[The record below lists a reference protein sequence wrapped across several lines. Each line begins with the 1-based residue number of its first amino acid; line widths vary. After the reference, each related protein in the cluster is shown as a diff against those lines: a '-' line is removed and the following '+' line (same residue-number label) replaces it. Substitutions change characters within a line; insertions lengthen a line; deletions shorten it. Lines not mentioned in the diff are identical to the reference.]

1 MDQFMSK
8 KNILLKN
15 NAAKLVE
22 LFIKKDFRLATIESC
37 TGGLLSS
44 AITQVSGSSAVIDRG
59 FITYSN
65 KSKIEM
71 VGVKPDLIKKFGA
84 VSAEVAAA
92 MAKGGLY
99 SSNADI
105 TIAVTGIAGPGG
117 GSLEKPVG
125 TVHISLFGPN
135 TWHHQ
140 KFLFSGCRSQIT
152 DKAAA
157 AALFMLFKHLE
168 R

>member
-1 MDQFMSK
+1 MSK

-117 GSLEKPVG
+117 GTSEKPVG
-125 TVHISLFGPN
+125 LVHIATASNIIEEEVIKKSFM
-135 TWHHQ
+135 
-140 KFLFSGCRSQIT
+140 FSGDREEVRMQSALESFNLLRST
-152 DKAAA
+152 YC
-157 AALFMLFKHLE
+157 
-168 R
+168 

>member
-1 MDQFMSK
+1 MSN

-22 LFIKKDFRLATIESC
+22 LFIQKEFRLATIESC

-117 GSLEKPVG
+117 GTSEKPVG
-125 TVHISLFGPN
+125 LVHIATASNIIEEDIIKKSFMFYGDREEVRIQSALESFN
-135 TWHHQ
+135 
-140 KFLFSGCRSQIT
+140 LLRST
-152 DKAAA
+152 YC
-157 AALFMLFKHLE
+157 
-168 R
+168 

>member
-1 MDQFMSK
+1 MSN

-22 LFIKKDFRLATIESC
+22 LFIQKEFRLATIESC

-117 GSLEKPVG
+117 GTSEKPVG
-125 TVHISLFGPN
+125 LVHIATASNIIEEEIIKKSFM
-135 TWHHQ
+135 
-140 KFLFSGCRSQIT
+140 FSGDREEVRMQSALESFNLLRST
-152 DKAAA
+152 YC
-157 AALFMLFKHLE
+157 
-168 R
+168 

>member
-1 MDQFMSK
+1 MSN

-22 LFIKKDFRLATIESC
+22 LFIQKEFRLATIESC

-117 GSLEKPVG
+117 GTSEKPVG
-125 TVHISLFGPN
+125 LVHIATASNIIEEEVIKKSFM
-135 TWHHQ
+135 
-140 KFLFSGCRSQIT
+140 FSGDREEVRMQSALESFNLLRST
-152 DKAAA
+152 YC
-157 AALFMLFKHLE
+157 
-168 R
+168 

>member
-1 MDQFMSK
+1 MSN

-22 LFIKKDFRLATIESC
+22 LFIQKEFRLATIESC

-117 GSLEKPVG
+117 GTSEKPVG
-125 TVHISLFGPN
+125 LVHIATASNIIEEDIIKKSFM
-135 TWHHQ
+135 
-140 KFLFSGCRSQIT
+140 FSGDREEVRMQSALESFNLLRST
-152 DKAAA
+152 YC
-157 AALFMLFKHLE
+157 
-168 R
+168 

>member
-1 MDQFMSK
+1 MSK

-105 TIAVTGIAGPGG
+105 TIAVTGIAGPSGG
-117 GSLEKPVG
+117 TNEKPVG
-125 TVHISLFGPN
+125 LVHIATASNIIEEEIIKKSFM
-135 TWHHQ
+135 
-140 KFLFSGCRSQIT
+140 FSGDREEVRMQSALESFNLLRST
-152 DKAAA
+152 YC
-157 AALFMLFKHLE
+157 
-168 R
+168 

>member
-1 MDQFMSK
+1 MSK

-117 GSLEKPVG
+117 GTSEKPVG
-125 TVHISLFGPN
+125 LVHIATASNIIEEDIIKKSFM
-135 TWHHQ
+135 
-140 KFLFSGCRSQIT
+140 FSGDREEVRMQSALESFNLLRST
-152 DKAAA
+152 YC
-157 AALFMLFKHLE
+157 
-168 R
+168 

>member
-1 MDQFMSK
+1 MSK

-117 GSLEKPVG
+117 GTSEKPVG
-125 TVHISLFGPN
+125 LVHIATASNIIEEEIIKKSFM
-135 TWHHQ
+135 
-140 KFLFSGCRSQIT
+140 FSGDREEVRMQSALESFNLLRST
-152 DKAAA
+152 YC
-157 AALFMLFKHLE
+157 
-168 R
+168 

>member
-1 MDQFMSK
+1 MSK

-22 LFIKKDFRLATIESC
+22 LFIQKEFRLATIESC

-117 GSLEKPVG
+117 GTSEKPVG
-125 TVHISLFGPN
+125 LVHIATASNIIEEDIIKKSFM
-135 TWHHQ
+135 
-140 KFLFSGCRSQIT
+140 FSGDREEVRMQSALESFNLLRST
-152 DKAAA
+152 YC
-157 AALFMLFKHLE
+157 
-168 R
+168 

>member
-1 MDQFMSK
+1 MSN

-22 LFIKKDFRLATIESC
+22 LFIQKEFRLATIESC

-84 VSAEVAAA
+84 VSTEVAAA
-92 MAKGGLY
+92 MAQGGLY

-117 GSLEKPVG
+117 GTSEKPVG
-125 TVHISLFGPN
+125 LVHIATASNIIEEDIIKKSFM
-135 TWHHQ
+135 
-140 KFLFSGCRSQIT
+140 FSGDREEVRMQSALESFNLLRST
-152 DKAAA
+152 YC
-157 AALFMLFKHLE
+157 
-168 R
+168 

>member
-1 MDQFMSK
+1 MSN

-22 LFIKKDFRLATIESC
+22 LFIQKEFRLATIESC

-117 GSLEKPVG
+117 GTSEKPVG
-125 TVHISLFGPN
+125 LVHIATASNIIEEEIINKSFI
-135 TWHHQ
+135 
-140 KFLFSGCRSQIT
+140 FSGDREEVRMQSALESFNLLRST
-152 DKAAA
+152 YC
-157 AALFMLFKHLE
+157 
-168 R
+168 

>member
-1 MDQFMSK
+1 MSK

-22 LFIKKDFRLATIESC
+22 LFIQKEFRLATIESC

-117 GSLEKPVG
+117 GTSEKPVG
-125 TVHISLFGPN
+125 LVHIATASNIIEEEIIKKSFM
-135 TWHHQ
+135 
-140 KFLFSGCRSQIT
+140 FSGDREEVRMQSALESFNLLRST
-152 DKAAA
+152 YC
-157 AALFMLFKHLE
+157 
-168 R
+168 

>member
-1 MDQFMSK
+1 MSN

-22 LFIKKDFRLATIESC
+22 LFIQKEFRLATIESC

-99 SSNADI
+99 SSIADI

-117 GSLEKPVG
+117 GTSEKPV
-125 TVHISLFGPN
+125 
-135 TWHHQ
+135 
-140 KFLFSGCRSQIT
+140 
-152 DKAAA
+152 
-157 AALFMLFKHLE
+157 
-168 R
+168 